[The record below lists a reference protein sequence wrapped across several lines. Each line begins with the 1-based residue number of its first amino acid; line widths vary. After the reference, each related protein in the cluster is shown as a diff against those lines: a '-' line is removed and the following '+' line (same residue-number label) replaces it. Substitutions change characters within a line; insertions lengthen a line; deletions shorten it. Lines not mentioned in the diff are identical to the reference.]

1 MLSTFK
7 FQLKAAQKSLFLKK
21 EGKKGSQ
28 TLAFQDHW
36 DFITVS

>member
-7 FQLKAAQKSLFLKK
+7 FQLKATQKSLFLK

-28 TLAFQDHW
+28 TLAFQDHC
-36 DFITVS
+36 DFVTVS